1 MSHRKDNSAL
11 EECVQALRLCTVV
24 LANEATQKIPVIR
37 VLEKSRDALNRLEI
51 QRRRQQENCVTNPI
65 DKIAFWLARKFSF
78 KTLFTIAM
86 VVMFVAG
93 AIWGSLLEK
102 LL

>member
-1 MSHRKDNSAL
+1 MRRRKVDPAF

-51 QRRRQQENCVTNPI
+51 YRHRQENRRMIRPI
-65 DKIAFWLARKFSF
+65 DKLAFWLGKTFSF
-78 KTLFTIAM
+78 KTLLFTAL
-86 VVMFVAG
+86 VLQFLAG
-93 AIWGSLLEK
+93 CFFGALLEK